1 MNFSRQM
8 LASGPHIPGHV
19 IQHCDETR
27 TIVIDGGVNIFSRTD
42 YALLMLILQHAQDG
56 RPFVPF
62 TDLALCFQQLHSNP
76 RRSLSKRINSIRERL
91 WPYGLD
97 IVNMRD
103 QGYTL
108 LASPVSTQQ
117 ANGNIIALSPQT
129 GDRLGQQT
137 HPTPHSRR
145 M

>member
-19 IQHCDETR
+19 LQHCDETR

-42 YALLMLILQHAQDG
+42 YALLMLLLQYAQDG
-56 RPFVPF
+56 QPFVPF

-97 IVNMRD
+97 IVNREIRD
-103 QGYTL
+103 ILYL
-108 LASPVSTQQ
+108 P
-117 ANGNIIALSPQT
+117 ALFLHNRQMVMS
-129 GDRLGQQT
+129 
-137 HPTPHSRR
+137 
-145 M
+145 

>member
-1 MNFSRQM
+1 M
-8 LASGPHIPGHV
+8 A
-19 IQHCDETR
+19 
-27 TIVIDGGVNIFSRTD
+27 
-42 YALLMLILQHAQDG
+42 
-56 RPFVPF
+56 FV
-62 TDLALCFQQLHSNP
+62 SYV
-76 RRSLSKRINSIRERL
+76 RKSKRINRMRERL

-108 LASPVSTQQ
+108 LASPVSAQQ
-117 ANGNIIALSPQT
+117 ANGNVIALSPQA
-129 GDRLGQQT
+129 GDGCGQQT